1 MKSKKEIKVER
12 PARAKITREE
22 ALRRMK
28 SLPKRMEKIIASVK
42 QGSR

>member
-1 MKSKKEIKVER
+1 MKPRKEIKVQR
-12 PARAKITREE
+12 PPRAKVTREE

-28 SLPKRMEKIIASVK
+28 SLPKRMEKIIAAVK